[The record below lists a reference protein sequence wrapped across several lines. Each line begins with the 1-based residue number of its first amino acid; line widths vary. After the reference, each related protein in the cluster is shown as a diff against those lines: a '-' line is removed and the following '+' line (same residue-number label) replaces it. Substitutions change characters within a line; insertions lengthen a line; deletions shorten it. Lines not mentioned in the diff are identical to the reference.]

1 MPLVCDTMVDR
12 IAAGRPRGSNKRLP
26 VDLKALMQGT
36 CLVLIEAAGFAAS
49 SLLLVLGAPLFVF
62 RCLAGW
68 DLGLLFAQLGN
79 LADHYR
85 LAEPTA
91 RHFFS
96 QDLKVAFLFAAGGYA
111 LFRLPAFLRRLERRL
126 AEGDRR
132 HD

>member
-1 MPLVCDTMVDR
+1 MVLDYETPVDR
-12 IAAGRPRGSNKRLP
+12 MASRQGRARQIDTRSL
-26 VDLKALMQGT
+26 AQGT
-36 CLVLIEAAGFAAS
+36 CLVLIEAAGFAMNV
-49 SLLLVLGAPLFVF
+49 LLTVLGLPLFVF
-62 RCLAGW
+62 LLVAGW

-85 LAEPTA
+85 YAEPIA
-91 RHFFS
+91 RHLFS
-96 QDLKVAFLFAAGGYA
+96 QDLKIAFLFAAGGYA